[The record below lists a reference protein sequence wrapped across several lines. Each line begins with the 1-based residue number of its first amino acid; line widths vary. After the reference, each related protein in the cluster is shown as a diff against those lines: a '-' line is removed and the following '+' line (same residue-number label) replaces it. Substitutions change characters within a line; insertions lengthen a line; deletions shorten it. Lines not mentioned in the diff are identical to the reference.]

1 MALTL
6 SKDSLNAEKAGQWFD
21 RLQSLQITR
30 RLGLMAMIAVAVAA
44 GLSVFFWSQ
53 KPGMVPLYTGLDQ
66 KATAEATDLLR
77 AAQIPFA
84 LDPATGGITVPEK
97 NLHDARLKLAGSG
110 LTDSGKLGFE
120 LMERDPGFGVSQFVE
135 SARYQHALETELSR
149 TINTLRPVRDSRV
162 HLAIPKPSAFTRQR
176 DVASASV
183 TLELRGGQQL
193 ERSQV
198 DAIVHMVAA
207 SIPDLAPE
215 RVTVVDQSG
224 RMLSITDPN
233 SEAAVN
239 AAQFEQVR
247 RQETSFNQRIRE
259 LLEPMTGPG
268 RVNPEVSVDMDFSVT
283 EEARELYNGEPQ
295 KLRSEQ
301 MSENTTSTPGPQGV
315 PGATSNSPPGQQAA
329 PATAQTPTESSK
341 NATRNYE
348 LDRTLQHT
356 RQPAGRIK
364 RVSVAVL
371 VDNVPR
377 AGANGKMSPQPLSA
391 AELTRVEA
399 LVKQAVGFNAERG
412 DTVSVMNAP
421 FVRDT
426 TPVEGPAW
434 WELPWVHDAGR
445 MLLGAVVVLALLF
458 GVLRPALRA
467 ITGQNKKNDEQA
479 LEPHTA
485 DVQLV
490 DDDGMPLPA
499 LGADRA
505 SLAGP
510 DALALPV
517 DSYEE
522 RLRMAR
528 EAVKTDSSAWPRWS
542 RAGWPMTEAQLTGV
556 QRAAVLLLS
565 LGELDAAE
573 VLRHMEPKEVQ
584 KIGIAMATMTDI
596 TREQVERVMDQFG
609 QELGSKTSLGVGSDD
624 YIRNMLVQALGSEKA
639 GNLIDRILLGR
650 NTTGLDALKWMDP
663 RAVADLVRNEHPQII
678 AIVMAHLKPT
688 RPPTR

>member
-1 MALTL
+1 MALSLT
-6 SKDSLNAEKAGQWFD
+6 KESLNAEKAGQWFD

-44 GLSVFFWSQ
+44 GLFVFFWSQ

-77 AAQIPFA
+77 AAQIPFE
-84 LDPATGGITVPEK
+84 LDAATGGITVPEK

-110 LTDSGKLGFE
+110 LTDSGRLGFE
-120 LMERDPGFGVSQFVE
+120 LMERDPGFGVSQFME
-135 SARYQHALETELSR
+135 NARYQHSLETELSR

-183 TLELRGGQQL
+183 VLELRGGQQL
-193 ERSQV
+193 ERGQI

-224 RMLSITDPN
+224 RMLSVSDPN
-233 SEAAVN
+233 SEAALN
-239 AAQFEQVR
+239 AAQFDQVR

-268 RVNPEVSVDMDFSVT
+268 RVNPEVSVDMDFSVI

-301 MSENTTSTPGPQGV
+301 TSENSTSTPGPQGV
-315 PGATSNSPPGQQAA
+315 PGAASNTPPGPAAA
-329 PATAQTPTESSK
+329 PATAATPTETSR
-341 NATRNYE
+341 NATRNFE
-348 LDRTLQHT
+348 LDRTLQHS
-356 RQPAGRIK
+356 RQPGGRIK

-371 VDNVPR
+371 LDNVPR
-377 AGANGKMSPQPLSA
+377 PGANGKTTEQPLSA

-399 LVKQAVGFNAERG
+399 LVKQAVGFDAERG

-421 FVRDT
+421 FVREV
-426 TPVEGPAW
+426 TPVESPRW
-434 WELPWVHDAGR
+434 WELPQVQDGLR
-445 MLLGAVVVLALLF
+445 LLLGAIVVLALVF
-458 GVLRPALRA
+458 GALRPALRS
-467 ITGQNKKNDEQA
+467 ITGTPRKLGKDDT
-479 LEPHTA
+479 LEPHSA

-490 DDDGMPLPA
+490 DDGEGLPA
-499 LGADRA
+499 LGSDRVNL
-505 SLAGP
+505 SGHEP
-510 DALALPV
+510 LALPV

-528 EAVKTDSSAWPRWS
+528 EAVKTDSKRVAQVVK
-542 RAGWPMTEAQLTGV
+542 GW
-556 QRAAVLLLS
+556 
-565 LGELDAAE
+565 
-573 VLRHMEPKEVQ
+573 
-584 KIGIAMATMTDI
+584 
-596 TREQVERVMDQFG
+596 
-609 QELGSKTSLGVGSDD
+609 
-624 YIRNMLVQALGSEKA
+624 
-639 GNLIDRILLGR
+639 
-650 NTTGLDALKWMDP
+650 
-663 RAVADLVRNEHPQII
+663 VAND
-678 AIVMAHLKPT
+678 
-688 RPPTR
+688 

>member
-6 SKDSLNAEKAGQWFD
+6 SKETLNAEKAGQWFD

-44 GLSVFFWSQ
+44 GLAVFFWSQ

-77 AAQIPFA
+77 AAQIPFE
-84 LDPATGGITVPEK
+84 LNPATGAITVPEK

-207 SIPDLAPE
+207 SIPDLSPE
-215 RVTVVDQSG
+215 RVTVVDQNG
-224 RMLSITDPN
+224 RMLSVSDPN
-233 SEAAVN
+233 SEAAIN
-239 AAQFEQVR
+239 AAQFEQRR

-268 RVNPEVSVDMDFSVT
+268 RVNPEVSVDMDFSTT
-283 EEARELYNGEPQ
+283 EEARELYNGEPA

-301 MSENTTSTPGPQGV
+301 VSENNSSTPGPQGV
-315 PGATSNSPPGQQAA
+315 PGATSNTPPGPAAA
-329 PATAQTPTESSK
+329 PAPQTAQTPTESSK

-371 VDNVPR
+371 LDNVPR
-377 AGANGKMSPQPLSA
+377 PGANGKLAEQPLSA
-391 AELTRVEA
+391 AELTRIEG
-399 LVKQAVGFNAERG
+399 LVKQAVGFDAERG

-426 TPVEGPAW
+426 TPVEGPKW
-434 WELPWVHDAGR
+434 WELPQVQDGLR
-445 MLLGAVVVLALLF
+445 LLLGAVVVLALLF

-467 ITGQNKKNDEQA
+467 ITGSSKKNDELA
-479 LEPHTA
+479 LEPHSA

-490 DDDGMPLPA
+490 DDEGSPLPA
-499 LGADRA
+499 LAADRA
-505 SLAGP
+505 HLSRQ

-528 EAVKTDSSAWPRWS
+528 EAVKTDSKRVAQVVK
-542 RAGWPMTEAQLTGV
+542 GW
-556 QRAAVLLLS
+556 
-565 LGELDAAE
+565 
-573 VLRHMEPKEVQ
+573 
-584 KIGIAMATMTDI
+584 
-596 TREQVERVMDQFG
+596 
-609 QELGSKTSLGVGSDD
+609 
-624 YIRNMLVQALGSEKA
+624 
-639 GNLIDRILLGR
+639 
-650 NTTGLDALKWMDP
+650 
-663 RAVADLVRNEHPQII
+663 VAND
-678 AIVMAHLKPT
+678 
-688 RPPTR
+688 